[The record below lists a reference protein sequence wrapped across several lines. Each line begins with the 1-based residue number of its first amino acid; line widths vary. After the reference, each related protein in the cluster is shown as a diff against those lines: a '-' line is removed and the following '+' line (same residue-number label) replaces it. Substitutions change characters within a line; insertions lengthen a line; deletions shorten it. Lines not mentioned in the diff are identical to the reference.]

1 MNPTPNHSA
10 YPSDQS
16 DPSDP
21 SDLSYSSSS
30 LSSHSSFILHPSSFS
45 PPRPH
50 TPNPKPRSGF
60 TLIEILVTLAI
71 FTAVLAVLVEG
82 LHSGIR
88 AWRSVRLHQIRQA
101 ELTVLAEK
109 ITEDFR
115 HLLAAGDGSPIAETA
130 LETGGEKIR
139 IATSLSR
146 KRQRAGVGWVWNEI
160 ELSTAVDDDGKKIL
174 RRTVQPHAGKSL
186 VGAEPVEE
194 TLLTNIK
201 SVQLDYLGPDGQ
213 TPVWE
218 SQDTLPL
225 AVVVRIQ
232 PETGPELVI
241 PAWIPA
247 GSLKRSGAGA

>member
-1 MNPTPNHSA
+1 MQSTPKTASPSPHRQPFS
-10 YPSDQS
+10 YPS

-21 SDLSYSSSS
+21 SDPFPSPSPHSSVPPTYSLQPTAYS
-30 LSSHSSFILHPSSFS
+30 LS
-45 PPRPH
+45 R
-50 TPNPKPRSGF
+50 GF

-88 AWRSVRLHQIRQA
+88 AWRSVRLHQVRQA
-101 ELTVLAEK
+101 EITLLADK

-115 HLLAAGDGSPIAETA
+115 HLLAPTDAAPIAETT
-130 LETGGEKIR
+130 LQTGGEKVR
-139 IATSLSR
+139 IATSIPR
-146 KRQRAGVGWVWNEI
+146 KRQRAGIGWVWNEI
-160 ELSTAVDDDGKKIL
+160 ELATAVDDDGKKIF
-174 RRTVQPHAGKSL
+174 RRTVQPYAGKSL
-186 VGAEPVEE
+186 VGSEPTEE

-201 SVQLDYLGPDGQ
+201 SAQFDYLGPDGQ

-218 SQDTLPL
+218 SRDTLPL
-225 AVVVRIQ
+225 AVIVRIQ

-247 GSLKRSGAGA
+247 ASLKRSGIGA